1 MDDDARWMTTNGT
14 MERKER
20 YSLRLFSARRASRV
34 ASAMVGEGC
43 ECARLDVT
51 HRHGQALLAGE
62 GESGGAR
69 EGWCAWCA
77 TANR

>member
-1 MDDDARWMTTNGT
+1 MGTVEWM
-14 MERKER
+14 ER

-34 ASAMVGEGC
+34 VSAIVGEGC

-51 HRHGQALLAGE
+51 HRRGQALLAGE